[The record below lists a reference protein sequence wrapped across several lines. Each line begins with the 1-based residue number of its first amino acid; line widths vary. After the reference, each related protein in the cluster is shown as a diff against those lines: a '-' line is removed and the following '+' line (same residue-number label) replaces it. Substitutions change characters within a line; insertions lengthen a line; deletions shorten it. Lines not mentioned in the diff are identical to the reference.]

1 MYKKERVSNAP
12 TPKDSDP
19 KVQNFHENALTDAE
33 IIEALTNELATGQP
47 GTLDDDA
54 GAESENAY
62 LIDLAKAYP
71 EPKYTLS
78 LNDVGTLPLGD
89 LAAIKAKSKNGK
101 SFLCSIFIA
110 AMLGDTRFGFASMMD
125 APTVLYFDTEQN
137 ARNTA
142 KLARRVHQMMG
153 WPTHENKDCFT
164 AFSLRTMAD
173 ADRFTYIVQTIE
185 KLKPQAVFI
194 DGIADLIPDF
204 NNIADSCG
212 LILELMRLSGQ
223 NDCVIVCVLHENKG
237 KDDTGM
243 KGHLGTMLL
252 QKCSDVFQVK
262 KEGVYFNVSE
272 TDCRNV
278 PVGDFSFCID
288 GFGIPY
294 PGEAPSVARLAQREA
309 ALRKVLKKVFEAK
322 PEQIKDEL
330 AMNIAGYEGVSEST
344 GKRRVVD
351 AIKMELIEYDPH
363 TRKYHFLE

>member
-1 MYKKERVSNAP
+1 MYEKEKVSNAP
-12 TPKDSDP
+12 TPQDSDA
-19 KVQNFHENALTDAE
+19 KIQNFPEYALTDAE
-33 IIEALTNELATGQP
+33 IIEALDRELAT
-47 GTLDDDA
+47 DEA
-54 GAESENAY
+54 GEEAENAY

-71 EPKYTLS
+71 EPKFTLG
-78 LNDVGTLPLGD
+78 LNGVGTLPIGD
-89 LAAIKAKSKNGK
+89 IAAIKAKSKNGK

-110 AMLGDTRFGFASMMD
+110 AMFGDKRFGFDSMMD
-125 APTVLYFDTEQN
+125 EPTILYFDTEQN

-142 KLARRVHQMMG
+142 KLVRRVHQMMG
-153 WPTHENKDCFT
+153 WPTDENKDCFK

-173 ADRFTYIVQTIE
+173 AERLPYIVQAIE
-185 KLKPQAVFI
+185 RLKPQAVFI

-204 NNIADSCG
+204 NNIEDSCG

-223 NDCVIVCVLHENKG
+223 HDCVIVNVLHENKS
-237 KDDTGM
+237 KDDSGM
-243 KGHLGTMLL
+243 KGHLGTLLL

-262 KEGVYFNVSE
+262 KEGVYFNVCE

-278 PVGDFSFCID
+278 PVCDFSFCID

-294 PGEAPSVARLAQREA
+294 PGEAPSVARLAEKEA
-309 ALRKVLKKVFEAK
+309 ALRKVLKKVFEGK
-322 PEQIKDEL
+322 PELIKDEL

-351 AIKMELIEYDPH
+351 AIKMELIEYEPR